1 MFAARFQSFD
11 ETASADA
18 AAPRIAA
25 LRAALKQQGLDGFV
39 VPRADRHQNEYVPAN
54 EERIAYL
61 TGFTGSAGFLLVLAD
76 KAVLFTDGR
85 YTLQAREQTD
95 PAIFTLVNS
104 VETAPSRLDRAASDP
119 GHAAWLR
126 SLASYR
132 RGSREAG
139 ESLQQGRSRARAGR
153 TKSGR

>member
-1 MFAARFQSFD
+1 M
-11 ETASADA
+11 
-18 AAPRIAA
+18 
-25 LRAALKQQGLDGFV
+25 
-39 VPRADRHQNEYVPAN
+39 VPRADRHQNEYVPEN

-104 VETAPSRLDRAASDP
+104 VETAPSSLDRAEPVPRA
-119 GHAAWLR
+119 
-126 SLASYR
+126 
-132 RGSREAG
+132 RGSATIPGFTPPRAPSGWRKPAARPAPCSCRSHDNPVDEIWTDRPAPP
-139 ESLQQGRSRARAGR
+139 LGRDRAA
-153 TKSGR
+153 